1 MPLSTELWHQPASGF
16 DVEYAA
22 RFDQSSSSW
31 MNKTFAN
38 DGTGDAKTWTISLWI
53 KMISQSGTDYRS
65 IYSAA
70 VNGSTNHVDQLRVVN
85 STYKWGYQRQ
95 GGIGGALIAEG
106 NYVLT
111 TNSWNHIVVAVDTT
125 QGTDTNRTK
134 LFFNGT
140 QVDDFLSGNVNYGS
154 QDFVTGIGQGRVHGI
169 GKLVQGTFN
178 TTIDAYMAE
187 FIFVDGV
194 QHAPTKFG
202 ESSGGS
208 WVPIDP
214 SEQSITFGTNGF
226 YLNFANA
233 SALGND
239 VSGQN
244 NDWNVNAMGTDHRV
258 TDTPTNPS

>member
-1 MPLSTELWHQPASGF
+1 MPLNTELWQQPASGF

-22 RFDQSSSSW
+22 RFDQSTSSW
-31 MNKTFAN
+31 MNKTFGS
-38 DGTGDAKTWTISLWI
+38 DGTGDAKTWTISTWI
-53 KMISQSGTDYRS
+53 KLQSAPSSDYRS

-70 VNGSTNHVDQLRVVN
+70 VNGSTNHVDQVRVLPAR
-85 STYKWGYQRQ
+85 TWGYQRQ

-140 QVDDFLSGNVNYGS
+140 LVDDFLSGNANYGT
-154 QDFVTGIGQGRVHGI
+154 QNYVAGIGQGRVQGI

-202 ESSGGS
+202 KSSGGS

-214 SEQSITFGTNGF
+214 SEQNITFGTNGF
-226 YLNFANA
+226 YLNFAINDD
-233 SALGND
+233 LGND
-239 VSGQN
+239 VSGNN
-244 NDWNVNAMGTDHRV
+244 NDWTVNAMGTDHRV
-258 TDTPTNPS
+258 TDTPTNPA

>member
-1 MPLSTELWHQPASGF
+1 MPLNTELWQQPASGF
-16 DVEYAA
+16 DVQYAA

-31 MNKTFAN
+31 MNKTFGS
-38 DGTGDAKTWTISLWI
+38 DGTGDAKTWTISTWI
-53 KMISQSGTDYRS
+53 KLQSAPSSDYRS

-70 VNGSTNHVDQLRVVN
+70 VNGSTNHVDQVRVLPAR
-85 STYKWGYQRQ
+85 TWGYQRQ

-140 QVDDFLSGNVNYGS
+140 QVDDFLSGNANYGT
-154 QDFVTGIGQGRVHGI
+154 QNYVAGIGQGRVQGI

-202 ESSGGS
+202 KSSGGS

-214 SEQSITFGTNGF
+214 SEQNITFGTNGF
-226 YLNFANA
+226 YLNFAINDD
-233 SALGND
+233 LGND
-239 VSGQN
+239 VSGNN
-244 NDWNVNAMGTDHRV
+244 NDWTVNAMGTDHRV
-258 TDTPTNPS
+258 TDTPTNPA

>member
-1 MPLSTELWHQPASGF
+1 MALNTEFWQQPASGYEI
-16 DVEYAA
+16 EYAA
-22 RFDQSSSSW
+22 RFDESADSW
-31 MNKTFAN
+31 LNQTFAN
-38 DGTGDAKTWTISLWI
+38 DGTGDAKIWTISTWI
-53 KMISQSGTDYRS
+53 KMISDPSGAGQYRS
-65 IYSAA
+65 IISAA
-70 VNGSTNHVDQLRVVN
+70 VNGTTNHVDQVRVVPGL
-85 STYKWGYQRQ
+85 SWGYQRQ

-111 TNSWNHIVVAVDTT
+111 TNSWNHIVVAVDTN

-134 LFFNGT
+134 MYFNGT
-140 QVDDFLSGNVNYGS
+140 LVDDYVSGSANYGAE
-154 QDFVTGIGQGRVHGI
+154 DFVTGIGQGRVHGI

-226 YLNFANA
+226 WLKFAVND
-233 SALGND
+233 SLGTDSSGNGND
-239 VSGQN
+239 WTVN
-244 NDWNVNAMGTDHRV
+244 NMGTDHRV
-258 TDTPTNPS
+258 TDTPTS

>member
-1 MPLSTELWHQPASGF
+1 MPLNTELWQQPASGF
-16 DVEYAA
+16 DVQYAA

-31 MNKTFAN
+31 MNKTFGS
-38 DGTGDAKTWTISLWI
+38 DGTGDAKTWTISTWI
-53 KMISQSGTDYRS
+53 KLQSAPSSDYRS

-70 VNGSTNHVDQLRVVN
+70 VNGSTNHVDQVRVLPAR
-85 STYKWGYQRQ
+85 TWGYQRQ

-202 ESSGGS
+202 KSSGGS

-214 SEQSITFGTNGF
+214 SEQNITFGTNGF
-226 YLNFANA
+226 YLNFAINDD
-233 SALGND
+233 LGND
-239 VSGQN
+239 VSGNN
-244 NDWNVNAMGTDHRV
+244 NDWTVNAMGTDHRV
-258 TDTPTNPS
+258 TDTPTNPA

>member
-31 MNKTFAN
+31 MNKTFGS
-38 DGTGDAKTWTISLWI
+38 DGTGDAKTWTISTWI
-53 KMISQSGTDYRS
+53 KLQSAPSSDYRS

-70 VNGSTNHVDQLRVVN
+70 VNGSTNHVDQVRVLPAR
-85 STYKWGYQRQ
+85 TWGYQRQ

-202 ESSGGS
+202 KSSGGS

-214 SEQSITFGTNGF
+214 SEQNITFGTNGF
-226 YLNFANA
+226 YLNFAINDD
-233 SALGND
+233 LGND
-239 VSGQN
+239 VSGNN
-244 NDWNVNAMGTDHRV
+244 NDWTVNAMGTDHRV
-258 TDTPTNPS
+258 TDTPTNPA

>member
-1 MPLSTELWHQPASGF
+1 MPLNTELWHQPSSGF
-16 DVEYAA
+16 DIEYAA
-22 RFDQSSSSW
+22 RFDESASSW
-31 MNKTFAN
+31 MNLTFSD
-38 DGTGDAKTWTISLWI
+38 DGTGDAKIWTMSFWI
-53 KMISQSGTDYRS
+53 KMISDPSGDYRS

-70 VNGSTNHVDQLRVVN
+70 VNGTTNHVDQIRVLPGL
-85 STYKWGYQRQ
+85 KWGYQRQ

-106 NYVLT
+106 DYILT
-111 TNSWNHIVVAVDTT
+111 TNSWNHIVVAVDTNQAT
-125 QGTDTNRTK
+125 AANRTK
-134 LFFNGT
+134 MYFNGT
-140 QVDDFLSGNVNYGS
+140 LVDDYESGSVNYG
-154 QDFVTGIGQGRVHGI
+154 DEDYVTGIGQGRVQGI

-178 TTIDAYMAE
+178 TTIDAFMAE

-194 QHAPTKFG
+194 QHVPTKFG

-226 YLNFANA
+226 YLNFAINDD
-233 SALGND
+233 LGND

-258 TDTPTNPS
+258 TDTPTNPA

>member
-1 MPLSTELWHQPASGF
+1 
-16 DVEYAA
+16 
-22 RFDQSSSSW
+22 

-38 DGTGDAKTWTISLWI
+38 DGTGDAKTWTISTWI
-53 KMISQSGTDYRS
+53 KLQSAPSSDYRS
-65 IYSAA
+65 IISAA
-70 VNGSTNHVDQLRVVN
+70 VNGTTNHVDQVRVLPAR
-85 STYKWGYQRQ
+85 TWGYQRQ

-111 TNSWNHIVVAVDTT
+111 TDSWNHIVVAVDTNQAT
-125 QGTDTNRTK
+125 AANRTK

-140 QVDDFLSGNVNYGS
+140 QVDDFAEENYGAE
-154 QDFVTGIGQGRVHGI
+154 DFVTGIGQGRVHGI

-226 YLNFANA
+226 YLNFAINDD
-233 SALGND
+233 LGND
-239 VSGQN
+239 VSGEN

-258 TDTPTNPS
+258 TDTPTNPA

>member
-1 MPLSTELWHQPASGF
+1 MPLNTELWQQPASGF
-16 DVEYAA
+16 DVQYAA

-31 MNKTFAN
+31 MNKTFGS
-38 DGTGDAKTWTISLWI
+38 DGTGDAKTWTISTWI
-53 KMISQSGTDYRS
+53 KLQSAPSSDYRS

-70 VNGSTNHVDQLRVVN
+70 VNGSTNHVDQVRVLPAR
-85 STYKWGYQRQ
+85 TWGYQRQ

-140 QVDDFLSGNVNYGS
+140 LVDDFLSGNANYGT
-154 QDFVTGIGQGRVHGI
+154 QNYVAGIGQGRVQGI

-202 ESSGGS
+202 KSSGGS

-214 SEQSITFGTNGF
+214 SEQNITFGTNGF
-226 YLNFANA
+226 YLNFAINDD
-233 SALGND
+233 LGND
-239 VSGQN
+239 VSGNN
-244 NDWNVNAMGTDHRV
+244 NDWTVNAMGTDHRV
-258 TDTPTNPS
+258 TDTPTNPA